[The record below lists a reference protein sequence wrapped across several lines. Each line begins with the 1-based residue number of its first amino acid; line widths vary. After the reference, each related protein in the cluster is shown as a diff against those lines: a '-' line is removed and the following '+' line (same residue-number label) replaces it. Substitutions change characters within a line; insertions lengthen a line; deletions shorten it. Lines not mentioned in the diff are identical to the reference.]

1 MTWYELPDSLCV
13 CGTEYAIRTDYRDIL
28 NILIAM
34 NDPELDGQAK
44 MLVLLKI
51 IFPGWKDIPPEHIS
65 QALKQACD
73 FIDCGFG
80 DDGSGNPRVID
91 WESDAGLII
100 PAINSVAH
108 KEVRAEK
115 YLHWW
120 TFMGYFSEIRESLF
134 STVLGIRLKKKKGK
148 KLEQWEKDF
157 YKENRTIVDMRT
169 QETEEIKQE
178 KEAIL
183 KWLDQ

>member
-1 MTWYELPDSLCV
+1 MIGYDLPVSLCV
-13 CGTEYAIRTDYRDIL
+13 GGKEYPIRTDFRDIL
-28 NILIAM
+28 NVLIAM
-34 NDPELDGQAK
+34 NDPELDDDTK
-44 MLVLLKI
+44 MIVMLKVMY
-51 IFPGWKDIPPEHIS
+51 PGWREIIPEHTEEAIRKAS
-65 QALKQACD
+65 E
-73 FIDCGFG
+73 FIDCGFQ
-80 DDGSGNPRVID
+80 DDGGKTPRVID
-91 WESDAGLII
+91 WKEDANIII
-100 PAINSVAH
+100 PAINAVAH

-115 YLHWW
+115 SLHWW

-157 YKENRTIVDMRT
+157 YKENRNIVDMRT